1 MTGLDSGRTT
11 YGMGAPTISRAAA
24 AYRGLAADE
33 RQEFRLPALLKEHLA
48 RVVSVTGQSIT
59 EYITAAIA
67 ERVTQDLA
75 ATSEWTL
82 TVDEQ
87 VALLKILAADEG
99 PSERAKAAAKR
110 ARSLFGELPPSSSR

>member
-1 MTGLDSGRTT
+1 MSSP
-11 YGMGAPTISRAAA
+11 ASSRSAS

-48 RVVSVTGQSIT
+48 RVVSLSGQSIT

-75 ATSEWTL
+75 ATAEWTL

-87 VALLKILAADEG
+87 VALLKILAADAG
-99 PSERAKAAAKR
+99 PSPRAESVAERAR
-110 ARSLFGELPPSSSR
+110 ALFGDLPTPSLR

>member
-1 MTGLDSGRTT
+1 MTGARSCRTT
-11 YGMGAPTISRAAA
+11 YGMRDVVISRAAA

-48 RVVSVTGQSIT
+48 RVVALSGHSVT
-59 EYITAAIA
+59 EYITVAIA

-75 ATSEWTL
+75 ATAEWAL

-87 VALLKILAADEG
+87 VALLKILASDEG
-99 PSERAKAAAKR
+99 PSARAGSVAERAR
-110 ARSLFGELPPSSSR
+110 DLFGELSAPRDR